1 MEIIHSS
8 FFVFGLY
15 VYLSLL
21 NYCGLAVE
29 IRYLEGYLIHRYS
42 FSQIVFRYS
51 QPILLEQEEIWE
63 QLLGLSILVMDQIE
77 VAYFDNQS
85 LIYRLYASRP
95 NILSGLL

>member
-1 MEIIHSS
+1 
-8 FFVFGLY
+8 
-15 VYLSLL
+15 
-21 NYCGLAVE
+21 
-29 IRYLEGYLIHRYS
+29 
-42 FSQIVFRYS
+42 
-51 QPILLEQEEIWE
+51 LEQEEIWE